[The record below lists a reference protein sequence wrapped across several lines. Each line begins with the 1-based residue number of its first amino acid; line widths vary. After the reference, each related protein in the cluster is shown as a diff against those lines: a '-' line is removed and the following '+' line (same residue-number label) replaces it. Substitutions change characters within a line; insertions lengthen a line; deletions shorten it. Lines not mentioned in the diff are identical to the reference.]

1 MTSIKRI
8 FNYEVGDVYVKLTRK
23 APPGHDRGG
32 DGGGAGQQGPQ
43 GQNQPGGARGPVPR
57 ASGGIPYLSFVAR
70 RPPDDRTGQPGR
82 VLITQ
87 DVPVGEPL
95 PPVDLTTLDDGAK
108 TARVRTYLAL
118 PRHFARVAAMVD
130 RLRALSPCVALGVSR
145 DGRLFVRG
153 AGGEL
158 GASVG
163 AEFTQLSVLGVREP
177 YDDDLD
183 GDGTQSRTEGPAARM
198 RRLAVEGKLDR
209 AVVDQKHL
217 AQALCCQLTAPART
231 IVGVAGQSQYMVV
244 GCQYDDETVAYGERQ
259 DALGGA
265 TFAPDVHLEFK
276 LPIRMDETDDLV

>member
-1 MTSIKRI
+1 M
-8 FNYEVGDVYVKLTRK
+8 
-23 APPGHDRGG
+23 
-32 DGGGAGQQGPQ
+32 
-43 GQNQPGGARGPVPR
+43 
-57 ASGGIPYLSFVAR
+57 
-70 RPPDDRTGQPGR
+70 
-82 VLITQ
+82 
-87 DVPVGEPL
+87 
-95 PPVDLTTLDDGAK
+95 
-108 TARVRTYLAL
+108 
-118 PRHFARVAAMVD
+118 
-130 RLRALSPCVALGVSR
+130 ALGVSR